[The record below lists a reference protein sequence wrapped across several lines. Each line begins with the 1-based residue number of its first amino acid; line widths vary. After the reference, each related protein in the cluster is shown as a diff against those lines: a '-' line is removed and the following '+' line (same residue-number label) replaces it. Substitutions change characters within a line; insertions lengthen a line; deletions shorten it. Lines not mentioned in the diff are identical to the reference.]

1 MNYLILIISLIIPQ
15 VAGFIGSLFTRASI
29 PTWYATLNKPFF
41 NPPNWI
47 FAPVWTLLF
56 VLMGISLYLVLMQSA
71 KQDVTNALIIF
82 SIQMVLNVLWSFCF
96 FYLRSPLF
104 GLIDIILLLI
114 FIVINIVAFYSISP
128 TAAYLLV
135 PYLLWVTFATILNA
149 SILILN

>member
-1 MNYLILIISLIIPQ
+1 LIIPQ